1 MKIKLN
7 AFTMAYTD
15 VGVGAPLLFIHGFP
29 LNRRMWEPQVSELAQ
44 VGRVLAPDLRGHGD
58 SPPLPGPYEMD
69 LLAADLNAFLDALSI
84 GEPVVLCGLSMG
96 GYVAL
101 EVMRQAPERIE
112 RFALLDTTARP
123 DTDEQKR
130 RRRGLLSLAD
140 KGQFKGVPPRLL
152 PLLLSKRFLEVEAV
166 TSVVMAMAERVGK
179 EAFKGQQRAIM
190 NRPDSRPLLP
200 GIKVPTLI
208 LCGTED
214 ALTPPDRHKEMAE
227 VIPDAD
233 LVILGGAGHLAPLE
247 RPDAVTRA
255 LRAWLRR

>member
-1 MKIKLN
+1 MPESRL
-7 AFTMAYTD
+7 
-15 VGVGAPLLFIHGFP
+15 PLALLPGLLCDHA
-29 LNRRMWEPQVSELAQ
+29 LWSAQ
-44 VGRVLAPDLRGHGD
+44 VKGLSDIAESRVADFTTQDSVEEMARSVLAMMPEGRFA
-58 SPPLPGPYEMD
+58 
-69 LLAADLNAFLDALSI
+69 LA
-84 GEPVVLCGLSMG
+84 GLSMG

-101 EVMRQAPERIE
+101 EVMRQAPEQIE

-140 KGQFKGVPPRLL
+140 KGQFKGVTPRLL

-208 LCGTED
+208 LCGAED

-227 VIPDAD
+227 AIPGAD